1 MGNGKPNAKRR
12 AGHTGWLQI
21 GDRRYQI
28 THQFRYRT
36 TMTQNGRVV
45 ARGRGRTPVRA
56 PGRLAPSP
64 TEGRARL
71 ALGLLWFLFTLGR
84 TGAISDFLSGVSPI

>member
-45 ARGRGRTPVRA
+45 ARGRGRSPLRA
-56 PGRLAPSP
+56 PELLEPSP
-64 TEGRARL
+64 TDELDQL
-71 ALGLLWFLFTLGR
+71 AIGLLWFLFTLGR